1 MPPFETDKNTLSVL
15 FNWGVYVLVYR
26 QLKKNDE
33 TKLYDLISQIETN
46 LQEPKFWLPI
56 NSVSKNHFFDE
67 DWTYFLGLFDND
79 KLIGACALFFNE
91 HEFGESLSHCDN
103 VKMPVAEIGRAM
115 ILPEYRVK
123 INLYKI
129 MVKILE
135 IAKQKNIAT
144 LLATIHPQ
152 NSPSKRLALK
162 MGFKVKGQIIKYND
176 FIRDIL
182 LLEL

>member
-1 MPPFETDKNTLSVL
+1 M
-15 FNWGVYVLVYR
+15 LVYR

-33 TKLYDLISQIETN
+33 TKLYDLISQIETS

-79 KLIGACALFFNE
+79 KLIGACALFFNK

-103 VKMPVAEIGRAM
+103 VKMPLAEMGRGM
-115 ILPEYRVK
+115 ILPEYRGK
-123 INLYKI
+123 NYLYTI
-129 MVKILE
+129 MVKLLE
-135 IAKQKNIAT
+135 IAKQKNITT

-152 NSPSKRLALK
+152 NIPSQRSASKI
-162 MGFKVKGQIIKYND
+162 GFKVKSQIIKYND